1 MSHLYNEIETTLD
14 QLISNVQIL
23 HRIAFDQKFGDEV
36 AALRKMQES
45 LLSHLISLDAQ
56 MEELGLKDKKMN
68 IIDAKLNYFA
78 QLNHELVNKTYQ
90 YYSKSEES

>member
-1 MSHLYNEIETTLD
+1 MSHLYKEVETTLD
-14 QLISNVQIL
+14 HLISNVQVL

-36 AALRKMQES
+36 AALRKTQES
-45 LLSHLISLDAQ
+45 LLSHLITLDAQ
-56 MEELGLKDKKMN
+56 MEELGLKDQQTN

-90 YYSKSEES
+90 HYNQDLI